1 MQTIDMLVGH
11 FLRRLRDT
19 FLGYRHKVLA
29 ALNPP
34 ICLQCLLIDCCRIPR
49 KRLLRQAEK
58 DVAAFDHL
66 LHPLELD
73 ADSRVFPFFI
83 RKEIRRQLA
92 PVFVQLFGEGFRL
105 IQTFGFGLGHFQL
118 KILV

>member
-1 MQTIDMLVGH
+1 MLVGH

-19 FLGYRHKVLA
+19 LLGYRHKVLA

-34 ICLQCLLIDCCRIPR
+34 IGLQRLLIDRRRIPR

-66 LHPLELD
+66 FHPLELD
-73 ADSRVFPFFI
+73 ADRRVFPFLV
-83 RKEIRRQLA
+83 REEVRRQLA
-92 PVFVQLFGEGFRL
+92 PVFVQLLGEGFRL
-105 IQTFGFGLGHFQL
+105 VQPFGFGLSHFEL